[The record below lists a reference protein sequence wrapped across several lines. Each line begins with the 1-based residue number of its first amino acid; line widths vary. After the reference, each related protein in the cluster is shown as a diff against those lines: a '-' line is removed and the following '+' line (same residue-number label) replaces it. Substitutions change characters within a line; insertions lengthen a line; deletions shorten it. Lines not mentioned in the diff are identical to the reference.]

1 MIICKIPRTLILV
14 SMLLLT
20 TFKVTVAQSGIDDI
34 AVESLAKN
42 AVELYKKGDYDQALQ
57 VFEEL
62 HKIRFEYQSN
72 KVVHFMLGKTL
83 YKLKNYKRAKSIQK
97 DFLLNYPNDIM
108 ADFVR
113 HNLGEI
119 YYRLGEY
126 PKAMREF
133 LAVAVDAK
141 NAPLRSKGL
150 TLAGYILESKVTLD
164 DIRKQRN
171 QTVNIIEK
179 AFLTLKLSENLYMRG
194 AGDLARSEARDFLSE
209 YKNPP
214 FKDEIERISKGKFYE
229 RESSVTIGVLLPLT
243 GEHSENGM
251 NILRGIKTAYDE
263 QPEEVRRK
271 IKLTIID
278 NESDQVKTV
287 KSMIRFAGDP
297 SILTVI
303 GPMNSDNATAAAAI
317 ANSFGLPMI
326 SPTATKEGISGLGS
340 YSFQANSDLTVRG
353 RSLAKFAVDSL
364 GLKRIAILSPAD
376 NYGKEMTDSFAS
388 EIDKLG
394 GEIVAQSW
402 YYGVPENL
410 RLQFSQFR
418 RIGFRIQEELF
429 PTEVPPDSAEILAD
443 STLSD
448 SLVMVKLA
456 DLSKPVEEV
465 DSSKI
470 MLDVIDGFYL
480 PIQFGEI
487 KYVAPQF
494 AFWNFKTQILG
505 GQNWYDEELLN
516 DRDISRYLDG
526 TIFSSDI
533 YRGSENEELLALQAR
548 YNELYGE
555 EPYRTDIF
563 GYDCLNLVLDIVN
576 QKVSTRNMFIE
587 KLNSV
592 SNYTGVAGN
601 IDFTGESKRVNDF
614 MHILKFES
622 KTIEKLN

>member
-1 MIICKIPRTLILV
+1 MSGIYRIFILV
-14 SMLLLT
+14 SLLILT
-20 TFKVTVAQSGIDDI
+20 LFAVAFPQSGIDAI
-34 AVESLAKN
+34 AVESLAIN
-42 AVELYKKGDYDQALQ
+42 SVEQYKKGNYDQALLIL
-57 VFEEL
+57 EEL
-62 HKIRFEYQSN
+62 QKIRFEYPSN

-83 YKLKNYKRAKSIQK
+83 YKLKYYERAKTIQK
-97 DFLLNYPNDIM
+97 DFLFNYPNSVL

-133 LAVAVDAK
+133 LSVAVDAK
-141 NAPLRSKGL
+141 SAPLRSKGL
-150 TLAGYILESKVTLD
+150 TLAGHILESKVTLD
-164 DIRKQRN
+164 DMRKQRN
-171 QTVNIIEK
+171 QTINIIEK

-194 AGDLARSEARDFLSE
+194 AGDLARAEAREFLSE
-209 YKNPP
+209 HKNPP
-214 FKDEIERISKGKFYE
+214 FKEEIQRISKGKFFE
-229 RESSVTIGVLLPLT
+229 REHTVTIGVLLPLT
-243 GEHSENGM
+243 GEHSENGL
-251 NILRGIKTAYDE
+251 NILRGIKTAYED
-263 QPEEVRRK
+263 QPEEFRKK

-287 KSMIRFAGDP
+287 KSMVSLAEDP
-297 SILTVI
+297 SVLMVI
-303 GPMNSDNATAAAAI
+303 GPMISDNATAAAAI
-317 ANSFGLPMI
+317 ANSYGLPMI

-353 RSLAKFAVDSL
+353 KSLAKFAVDSL

-376 NYGKEMTDSFAS
+376 KYGKEMTDSFAR
-388 EIDKLG
+388 EVDELG

-410 RLQFSQFR
+410 RLQFNQIR
-418 RIGFRIQEELF
+418 RIGFRIHEELY
-429 PTEVPPDSAEILAD
+429 PPEIPPDSAEILAD
-443 STLSD
+443 TTLSD
-448 SLVMVKLA
+448 SLVLA
-456 DLSKPVEEV
+456 MLEDLSKPPEEI

-470 MLDVIDGFYL
+470 ILDVIDGFYL

-487 KYVAPQF
+487 KYIAPQF

-533 YRGSENEELLALQAR
+533 YRGSGNEKLLGLKLK

-555 EPYRTDIF
+555 EPFRTDIF
-563 GYDCLNLVLDIVN
+563 GYDCLNLVLEIIK
-576 QKVSTRNMFIE
+576 QKVSTRNRFVE
-587 KLNSV
+587 KLNNV
-592 SNYTGVAGN
+592 SDYVGVAGN
-601 IDFTGESKRVNDF
+601 IDFTGDSKRVNDF
-614 MHILKFES
+614 MHILKFEN
-622 KTIEKLN
+622 KAIEKIN

>member
-1 MIICKIPRTLILV
+1 MIMNNNYRTLILA
-14 SMLLLT
+14 SLLLFT
-20 TFKVTVAQSGIDDI
+20 TFTVTFAQSGIDAL

-42 AVELYKKGDYDQALQ
+42 AVEQYKRGDYNQALQ
-57 VFEEL
+57 ILEEL

-83 YKLKNYKRAKSIQK
+83 YKLKKYKRAKSIQK
-97 DFLLNYPNDIM
+97 DFLLNYPYDIL

-133 LAVAVDAK
+133 LTVAVVAK

-150 TLAGYILESKVTLD
+150 TLAGHILESKVTLD
-164 DIRKQRN
+164 DMRKQRN

-194 AGDLARSEARDFLSE
+194 AGDLAKAEARDFLSE

-214 FKDEIERISKGKFYE
+214 FKEEIKRISKGKFYE
-229 RESSVTIGVLLPLT
+229 RDGSVTIGVLLPLT
-243 GEHSENGM
+243 GEHSENGL

-263 QPEEVRRK
+263 QPEEVRK
-271 IKLTIID
+271 NIKLTIID

-287 KSMIRFAGDP
+287 RSMIRFAEDP

-303 GPMNSDNATAAAAI
+303 GPMISENATAAAAV
-317 ANSFGLPMI
+317 ANSYGLPMI

-353 RSLAKFAVDSL
+353 RALATFAVDSL

-376 NYGKEMTDSFAS
+376 KYGKEMTDSFAY
-388 EIDKLG
+388 EFDKLG

-402 YYGVPENL
+402 YYGVPEDL

-418 RIGFRIQEELF
+418 RIGFRLKEELF
-429 PTEVPPDSAEILAD
+429 PTETPPDSADILAD
-443 STLSD
+443 STLAD
-448 SLVMVKLA
+448 SLIMVMLA
-456 DLSKPVEEV
+456 ELSRPPKEV

-470 MLDVIDGFYL
+470 ILDVIDGFYL

-487 KYVAPQF
+487 KYIAPQF

-526 TIFSSDI
+526 TILSSDI
-533 YRGSENEELLALQAR
+533 YRGSGNEELSAFQTK

-563 GYDCLNLVLDIVN
+563 GYDCLTLVLDIVN
-576 QKVSTRNMFIE
+576 QKVSTRNRFIE

-592 SNYTGVAGN
+592 SDYKGVAGS

-614 MHILKFES
+614 IHILKFEN
-622 KTIEKLN
+622 KTIEKIN